1 MIAKFPNTNLS
12 SCVNLPIS
20 GGNSSNPNPAKS
32 SWVTF
37 SSAAW
42 SIRRLL
48 PLASCLLSLGRI
60 HFIVTGIF
68 GIEARNLVSIN
79 FLVG

>member
-12 SCVNLPIS
+12 SRGHLPIS

-32 SWVTF
+32 SWVNF

-48 PLASCLLSLGRI
+48 PLASCPLSLGKI
-60 HFIVTGIF
+60 HFIVIGIF
-68 GIEARNLVSIN
+68 GIEARNRVSLN